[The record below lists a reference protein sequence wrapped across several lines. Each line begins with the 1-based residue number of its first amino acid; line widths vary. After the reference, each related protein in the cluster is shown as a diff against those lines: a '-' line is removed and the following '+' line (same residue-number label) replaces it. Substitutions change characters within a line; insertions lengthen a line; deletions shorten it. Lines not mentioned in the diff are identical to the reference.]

1 MLVLCAPAALWMT
14 FCTFFVLFGKLSLH
28 QKKMFCVLF
37 CSMKLKV
44 FLISYNRVILVE
56 WDIFWKS
63 FSPLPLGIS
72 FMNNS
77 YSLLVLVLAVAL
89 LDRHRVHK
97 NVPRLTQ
104 VSYRNFFKCSR
115 EEKKKFS
122 LVPKYL
128 LSLASSKKKSS
139 SPLNPRTGALLSVWE
154 KEAMFFSCQL
164 ALDTGRRGGDLTGP
178 GCVACI
184 PQPQNYSLLPAKALD
199 RLCEMML
206 ATAAV

>member
-1 MLVLCAPAALWMT
+1 MCTYSALEDFLV
-14 FCTFFVLFGKLSLH
+14 FVWLGNCH
-28 QKKMFCVLF
+28 CIQKNMFCVLV

-72 FMNNS
+72 FMNNT
-77 YSLLVLVLAVAL
+77 YSLLVLVLALAL

-104 VSYRNFFKCSR
+104 VSYRNFFKCSG
-115 EEKKKFS
+115 EEKKSFPRCQS
-122 LVPKYL
+122 IYSALHHQ
-128 LSLASSKKKSS
+128 KKKSS
-139 SPLNPRTGALLSVWE
+139 SPLNPWTGALLSVWE

-164 ALDTGRRGGDLTGP
+164 ALDTGWRGGDLTGP
-178 GCVACI
+178 GCVACR
-184 PQPQNYSLLPAKALD
+184 PQPQNYSLLSAKALD

-206 ATAAV
+206 ATAVV